1 MNHTTWLGCAMVV
14 LLAACVSP
22 MQQAD
27 DGAQRQNAAVAVK
40 EKVSVPF
47 DENQAKAA
55 MVKGSSR
62 IKGVLY
68 HRVTMNGRY
77 AGGDYI
83 LSAEPAVHLKGVTV
97 MLFPE
102 TEHLKEWLKLEREN
116 RGKRLSSTKNQ
127 LVEYIP
133 DSRMWKYAIKT
144 KTDQHG
150 RYFFNNLKPGKY
162 FVLADDVEVN
172 STGYS
177 VVQDGVSVITSGYF
191 TSQASHYRTQNHGVV
206 TVVQYGSFHEIK
218 PDQNELV
225 VESRMRQDNFINRLW
240 GF

>member
-1 MNHTTWLGCAMVV
+1 MKLILWAASAFVV
-14 LLAACVSP
+14 LLSACASP
-22 MQQAD
+22 MEQAD
-27 DGAQRQNAAVAVK
+27 RNAQRQTAAVAIK

-47 DENQAKAA
+47 DESQAKAA
-55 MVKGSSR
+55 MGKGASR
-62 IKGVLY
+62 MKGVLY

-83 LSAEPAVHLKGVTV
+83 LSLEPAVQVKGVTV

-102 TEHLKEWLKLEREN
+102 TEHLKEWLKLERDN
-116 RGKRLSSTKNQ
+116 RGKRMRSRDNQ
-127 LVEYIP
+127 RVDYIP
-133 DSRMWKYAIKT
+133 DPRMWKYAIKT

-162 FVLADDVEVN
+162 FVMADDVEVN

-191 TSQASHYRTQNHGVV
+191 TSQAAHYRAQNHGVV
-206 TVVQYGSFHEIK
+206 TVVEYGDFHEIK
-218 PDQNELV
+218 PGQGELV

>member
-1 MNHTTWLGCAMVV
+1 MKSTTWACSALLVLITACA
-14 LLAACVSP
+14 SP
-22 MQQAD
+22 MEQAD
-27 DGAQRQNAAVAVK
+27 RNAQRQTAAVAIK
-40 EKVSVPF
+40 EKLSVPF

-55 MVKGSSR
+55 MAKGSSKM
-62 IKGVLY
+62 KGVLY

-83 LSAEPAVHLKGVTV
+83 LSLEPAVQVRGVTV

-116 RGKRLSSTKNQ
+116 RGKRMRSKDTQ
-127 LVEYIP
+127 VIEYTP
-133 DSRMWKYAIKT
+133 DPRMWKYAIKT

-162 FVLADDVEVN
+162 FVLADDVEVK

-191 TSQASHYRTQNHGVV
+191 SSQAAHYRTQNHGVV
-206 TVVQYGSFHEIK
+206 TVVEYGDFHEIK
-218 PDQNELV
+218 ANQGELV
-225 VESRMRQDNFINRLW
+225 VESRMRQDNLFNRLW

>member
-1 MNHTTWLGCAMVV
+1 MNKLTGAACTLALV
-14 LLAACVSP
+14 LAACASP
-22 MQQAD
+22 MEQAD
-27 DGAQRQNAAVAVK
+27 QGAQRQQAAVPVK
-40 EKVSVPF
+40 EKVPVPF
-47 DENQAKAA
+47 DENQAKVA
-55 MVKGSSR
+55 MAKGSAR

-77 AGGDYI
+77 AGGDYL
-83 LSAEPAVHLKGVTV
+83 LSVEPAVQLKGVTV

-102 TEHLKEWLKLEREN
+102 TDHLKDWLKREREN
-116 RGKRLSSTKNQ
+116 RGKRLLSKDTQ
-127 LVEYIP
+127 RVEYIP
-133 DSRMWKYAIKT
+133 DARMWKYAVKT

-191 TSQASHYRTQNHGVV
+191 SSQASHYRTQNHGVV
-206 TVVQYGSFHEIK
+206 TVVEYGDFHEIK
-218 PDQNELV
+218 PDESELV